1 MKWPNF
7 KSLLVFLLIAIGF
20 QASGQKIKE
29 FWTTNYNKLFPNNK
43 NIQLQKLQAKNDSL
57 QHLKDSLDDVQIFAV
72 DKINYLKKEITNV
85 KTELFQ
91 EKQRQRDSVILL
103 ENRIEVLLDSIAFL
117 SFPIVTCKEEVIARP
132 GLSDPELMNTCVW
145 RQYEIIENG
154 MPDSKGR
161 YSWSTTI
168 SDISSEEKVIILNQ
182 QLFLESKIPEL
193 ETKINER
200 LAEDFKALVESDP
213 LCFKK
218 KKEYTN
224 FLLKDMRVSISDAS
238 EITFEVIYGLPDECF
253 AVNAASTTFKISEL
267 RSFFAE

>member
-1 MKWPNF
+1 MKCPNF
-7 KSLLVFLLIAIGF
+7 KSFLFLLLIAIGF
-20 QASGQKIKE
+20 QANGQKFKT
-29 FWTTNYNKLFPNNK
+29 FWTTNYNRLFPNNK
-43 NIQLQKLQAKNDSL
+43 NIQLEKLQAQNDSL
-57 QHLKDSLDDVQIFAV
+57 QHLSDSLDDAQLFAI

-91 EKQRQRDSVILL
+91 EKQRQRDSIVIL
-103 ENRIEVLLDSIAFL
+103 EGHIDVLRDSIAYL

-154 MPDSKGR
+154 MPDAKGR
-161 YSWSTTI
+161 YSWSTSIADLSTG
-168 SDISSEEKVIILNQ
+168 EKVVVTNQ
-182 QLFLESKIPEL
+182 NLFQEAKVPEL

-200 LAEDFKALVESDP
+200 LAEDFKALLETDA

-218 KKEYTN
+218 KKDYTN
-224 FLLKDMRVSISDAS
+224 FLLKDMRISISDAS

-267 RSFFAE
+267 RSFFVE